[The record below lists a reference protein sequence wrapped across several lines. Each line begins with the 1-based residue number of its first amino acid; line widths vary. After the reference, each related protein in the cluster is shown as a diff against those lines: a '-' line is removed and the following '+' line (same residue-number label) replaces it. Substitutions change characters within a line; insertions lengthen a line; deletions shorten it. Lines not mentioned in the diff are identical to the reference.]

1 MGSRWSKAGKKAES
15 LNANS
20 TTFIERLRKMRALNC
35 SPSDVGIDVN
45 ILRKFES
52 HKTSGLVKLL

>member
-1 MGSRWSKAGKKAES
+1 MGYKWSKPGKKTEF
-15 LNANS
+15 LNTNG

-35 SPSDVGIDVN
+35 SPSDIGVDVD

-52 HKTSGLVKLL
+52 HKNSGLFKLL